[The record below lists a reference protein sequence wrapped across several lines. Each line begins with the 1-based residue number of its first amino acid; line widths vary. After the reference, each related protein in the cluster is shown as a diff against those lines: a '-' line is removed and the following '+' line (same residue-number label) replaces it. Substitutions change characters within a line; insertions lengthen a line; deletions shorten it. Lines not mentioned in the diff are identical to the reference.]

1 MTVASARKLGLTV
14 LPFFLVAGAS
24 WAQTSSLEGTVIGE
38 DGKPLQ
44 NALIKIERKDIKGN
58 YQVKTKRKGDYFHAG
73 LPLGTYKVTLVVD
86 GKDRDV
92 ADNVRTT
99 LGDPKRVDFNLQEI
113 KRKQDALARSA
124 ETGQLTQEQARE
136 MSPEQRAAYDKQMK
150 ERQAALAKNKALN
163 DAFNQGKEA
172 AAAKN
177 WDAAIQAFTKATEMD
192 SKQHVVWAS
201 LAEAHINSASSKTL
215 AEQEPGITK
224 GMEAWTKA
232 LELKPDDAAYHNNYA
247 LALARIKKF
256 PEAQEELN
264 KAAALDPAS
273 AGKYYYNLGAVL
285 VNTGQ
290 VDPATEA
297 FKKAI
302 EADPNYAPAQFQY
315 GVALMGKATTT
326 AEGKIVPPPGTK
338 EAFEKYLQLEPNGQF
353 AEAAKGMLTTIEGT
367 VQTEFRNP
375 NAPAQK
381 KTKKK

>member
-215 AEQEPGITK
+215 AEQEAGITK